1 MAKTPGQGG
10 PEGAG
15 QQNDRDERARILR
28 RAGPYMGL
36 GMTMAASVLVG
47 VLGGRWLDNRLGT
60 TPWLT
65 VAGLLL
71 GVGTGFYNMMVVLL
85 RRPTE

>member
-1 MAKTPGQGG
+1 MADRPGHGARAGG
-10 PEGAG
+10 NEK
-15 QQNDRDERARILR
+15 DEDERARILR

-36 GMTMAASVLVG
+36 GVTMAASVVVG
-47 VLGGRWLDNRLGT
+47 ILGGRWLDNRLGT

-71 GVGTGFYNMMVVLL
+71 GVGAGFYNLMVVLL